1 MAAGEVQGSA
11 HIHKL
16 DAAVVQRLC
25 LLEIDRGGASHVV
38 IAAALVHQRAI
49 LLEGYI
55 GSSALR
61 NTSLA
66 QALHQPVAVC
76 RIVVEHVAVPP
87 PASRILDGNA
97 VGCRRYAHLIV
108 YL

>member
-1 MAAGEVQGSA
+1 MAAGEVRGSA
-11 HIHKL
+11 HIHEF
-16 DAAVVQRLC
+16 DAAAVQRLC
-25 LLEIDRGGASHVV
+25 LLEIDRGGARNVV
-38 IAAALVHQRAI
+38 KTVAVVHQRTI

-55 GSSALR
+55 GSRALR

-87 PASRILDGNA
+87 PASGILDSNA
-97 VGCRRYAHLIV
+97 VGGR
-108 YL
+108 